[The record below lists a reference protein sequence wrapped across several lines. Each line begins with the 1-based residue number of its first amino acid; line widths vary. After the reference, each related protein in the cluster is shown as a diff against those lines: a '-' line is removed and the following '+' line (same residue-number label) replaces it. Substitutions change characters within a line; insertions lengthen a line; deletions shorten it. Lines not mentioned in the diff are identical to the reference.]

1 MINYEMITDHQLEI
15 IIIIIIIKYNLDLA
29 ASVKR
34 LLRRETQ

>member
-1 MINYEMITDHQLEI
+1 MITDHQLEI
-15 IIIIIIIKYNLDLA
+15 IIIVIIKYNLDLA